1 MLVKRRTFDDCLAP
15 FAGARRLVC
24 DVETN
29 GTKPWL
35 GHRVIG
41 VALGLPDLSHVCY
54 FPIRHKPG
62 GNLRWAQYRRLISLL
77 SQRDVVYTGW
87 NYKFDLEMLMQDG
100 MRFPRKIEDVMLA
113 AHYLNENDQPF
124 ELKRWGV
131 KYLGEGAADEEEKLL
146 ELIKSRLK
154 EEGIKA
160 KKAELK
166 GHMDILH
173 PRELEPYATDDIR
186 LTEGLRRLAMPALK
200 RWNLRQHW
208 RDANK
213 YLRIVAR
220 MELRGLQLDVP
231 RIQKLSREAH
241 HESHKA
247 YQKLIDLAGYE
258 INPGSHVQVKKFL
271 NITSSRAEI
280 LEEMQTEESEAILSF
295 RAWHKANHTYY
306 LRWLEWMDHGHV
318 LHPNLNLHRVVTGR
332 QSASD
337 PNLHAVPRY
346 RPEYKVKDVIVA
358 RKGYVLISAD
368 YNQAELRMGTSVA
381 QEEEMAKLFRSK
393 PLPGKRTVDIHQLVA
408 DQLHIGRDF
417 AKTIN
422 FMILYGGGADKLAR
436 KVKIPLSMATKY
448 LQHYHR
454 TYWHF
459 RHTSQFWANRARYQG
474 YIRLWNGRVRHFNH
488 PRANPKDA
496 FNSLVQGGVAAM
508 LEDAIL
514 ALDPIL
520 RPMDVHM
527 MLQIHD
533 QIILECPRDLVDD
546 VCPIVKREMENFDQF
561 LIPPIADFKV
571 GRRWGQL
578 EDYEMAA

>member
-1 MLVKRRTFDDCLAP
+1 MLVTRRTFDECLAP
-15 FAGARRLVC
+15 FVGAKRLIP

-29 GTKPWL
+29 GAKPWL
-35 GHRVIG
+35 GHRIIG

-54 FPIRHKPG
+54 FPIRHQPG
-62 GNLRWAQYRRLISLL
+62 GNLRWSQYRRLIALL
-77 SQRDVVYTGW
+77 SQPDVVYTGW
-87 NYKFDLEMLMQDG
+87 NYKFDLEFLMADG
-100 MRFPRKIEDVMLA
+100 MRFPRQIEDIMLA
-113 AHYLNENDQPF
+113 CHYLNENDQPF

-146 ELIKSRLK
+146 ALIKARLK
-154 EEGIKA
+154 EEGAKA

-166 GHMDILH
+166 GHMDILR
-173 PRELEPYATDDIR
+173 PRELEPYACDDIR

-200 RWNLRQHW
+200 TWNLRRHW
-208 RDANK
+208 RDANE

-231 RIQKLSREAH
+231 RIRKLSREAH
-241 HESHKA
+241 HNSHEA
-247 YQKLIDLAGYE
+247 YAKLVKLAGFE
-258 INPGSHVQVKKFL
+258 INPGSPKQVCKFL

-306 LRWLEWMDHGHV
+306 LRWLEWMDRDHV

-358 RKGYVLISAD
+358 RKGFILISAD
-368 YNQAELRMGTSVA
+368 YNQAELRVGTSVA
-381 QEEEMAKLFRSK
+381 QEENMAKLFRSK
-393 PLPGKRTVDIHQLVA
+393 PKKGKRTVDIHQLVA
-408 DQLHIGRDF
+408 DELGIERDP

-422 FMILYGGGADKLAR
+422 FMILYGGGEDKLAR
-436 KVKIPLSMATKY
+436 KLKIPLLQARRY
-448 LQHYHR
+448 LERYHAQ
-454 TYWHF
+454 YWHF
-459 RHTSQFWANRARYQG
+459 RHTSKFWANRARYQG

-514 ALDPIL
+514 ELDPIL

-533 QIILECPRDLVDD
+533 QIILECPIDLVDET
-546 VCPIVKREMENFDQF
+546 CPIVKQAMECFDHF